1 MTQKINETQ
10 EHVIL
15 VDENDDFIGVME
27 KLEAHQK
34 GKLHRAFSVFVF
46 NDQNELI
53 LQKRA
58 LTKYH
63 SGGLWTNTSCSH
75 QRLGETTLAAAHRRL
90 QEEMGFDCELS
101 ISFSFL
107 YKTDFMN
114 GLCEHEFDHVL
125 IGHYNGAIDFNPEEV
140 SEYKYM
146 SLHDLQH
153 DLNLHPEQYTY
164 WFKIAFHQ
172 IYTQLNSNLLI

>member
-1 MTQKINETQ
+1 MNSTQ
-10 EHVIL
+10 ENVIL
-15 VDENDDFIGVME
+15 VDENDAFIGVME

-46 NDQNELI
+46 NNKKELL

-75 QRLGETTLAAAHRRL
+75 QRLGETTLEAAHRRL
-90 QEEMGFDCELS
+90 QEEMGFDCDLS
-101 ISFSFL
+101 ISFSFV

-125 IGHYNGAIDFNPEEV
+125 IGHYDGAIAFNPEEV
-140 SEYKYM
+140 SDYKYM
-146 SLHDLQH
+146 TLNDIQH
-153 DLNLHPEQYTY
+153 DLDLYPEQYTY
-164 WFKIAFHQ
+164 WFKIAFDT
-172 IYTQLNSNLLI
+172 IVTQLKSHS